1 MKDFLKFIIRFIIL
15 LIIIFSIIFLF
26 LFLFNMIPIFKIPKN
41 EIDLKE
47 FSKDVFFP
55 VFFNS
60 LFHSFIIAIFINSF
74 AFLRKQKKL
83 KILSFFFP
91 IIFSGIII
99 FIVLFFVKL
108 DSKKLNLTKIN
119 DLRLFFTPNS
129 LFNYE
134 PIIKQKF
141 SEYDFEKNIIDK
153 IVEKKDKDFVS
164 RLYYKD
170 LNSGDYILRKKLNP
184 KDSDRIRSI
193 LYSIGFFEPVMI
205 YFLGK
210 DAIKKNFIQ
219 KLVLIDKDGISFY
232 NDIKAEFIEDR
243 FFLIF
248 PDKRFEFYKDSFR
261 EYNVY
266 ESFVSFLFEKVG
278 RISYIFT
285 ENKNNII
292 NTVLFIGLIFLIQ
305 SFVSLIGFKEYRF
318 ISFMINFTFLFLL
331 LVYGY
336 DIMIFSTN
344 LFKIFVSNMNII
356 HIINIGIL
364 IVTGVIINMLNFLF
378 FKSGI
383 WESN

>member
-1 MKDFLKFIIRFIIL
+1 
-15 LIIIFSIIFLF
+15 
-26 LFLFNMIPIFKIPKN
+26 MIPIFKIPKN